1 MRKKFIGRYLVV
13 DPKVCHGKLTFTGT
27 RVPVETVL
35 HWLSKGKTLA
45 SILAA
50 WPQIPREAIEEATQ
64 FAAAALVQQYDVG
77 AGSGR

>member
-35 HWLSKGKTLA
+35 SWLAKGKTME
-45 SILAA
+45 SILAT
-50 WPQIPREAIEEATQ
+50 WPEITREAVEEATQ
-64 FAAAALVQQYDVG
+64 LAAAALVQRHEVG
-77 AGSGR
+77 AASSR

>member
-35 HWLSKGKTLA
+35 NWLAKGKTVE
-45 SILAA
+45 SILAT
-50 WPQIPREAIEEATQ
+50 WPEITKEAIEEATQ
-64 FAAAALVQQYDVG
+64 LAAAALIERHEAG
-77 AGSGR
+77 AGSSR